1 MNPLS
6 YETNA
11 RGSLK
16 KFLVDSIGD
25 AHITFDRTL
34 SYPDTR
40 ERGEDA
46 VTWWVNVVFGEMG
59 RDALADF
66 SIDLYVCTRQDAEGV
81 LLSEKSDLI
90 FSLLTDSSKT
100 DGMKRIPFYDVSS
113 DPWTELTAMVVQYIY
128 DSPVFDI
135 TLPEDETKV
144 KMLTVLFRWGA
155 AI

>member
-6 YETNA
+6 YETNV

-16 KFLVDSIGD
+16 KFFVDAIGD
-25 AHITFDRTL
+25 ANITFDRTL
-34 SYPDTR
+34 ASPDTR
-40 ERGEDA
+40 ELGEDA
-46 VTWWVNVVFGEMG
+46 VDWWINVSFGEMG
-59 RDALADF
+59 RNDLADF
-66 SIDLYVCTRQDAEGV
+66 SIDLYVCTRQDSEGV
-81 LLSEKSDLI
+81 LLSEKTDLV
-90 FSLLTDSSKT
+90 FSLLLDSTKT
-100 DGMKRIPFYDVSS
+100 DGMKRVPFYDVST

-135 TLPEDETKV
+135 TIPEDETKV